1 MSTLDRYIIKQFVV
15 NFVILTVVLMGLYVL
30 IDLIVDLDE
39 FIEAARKQADAR
51 GGFVPALLWV
61 MGDYYGPA
69 LMLVYTAMSGL
80 IVVAAM
86 GFTVS
91 QLQRH
96 RELTAIM
103 ACGVSLYRVAAPI
116 LIVGFLLN
124 LVAFP
129 VQEIL
134 IPPVAEKIVRPKSQ
148 VGEKTI
154 RENPVHYAKDGAVA
168 LVSAASF
175 KAEDKTLNQLRVIER
190 DEEGRQTRMIRADHA
205 SWDAGRFGW
214 VLSDDAR
221 AFSPSG
227 TAFSP
232 EDIAGRPIDFYPS
245 QLSPA
250 VLIVRQESLYLRL
263 QSLRNLESMR
273 DNPALDASKRARVIQ
288 LIWSRFSVLVLG
300 VLILLMAMPFF
311 LTRVP
316 GNLVT
321 ASARAAAMTVGAWAG
336 GLVLL
341 QIGGINPVTGA
352 WLPVIIYL
360 PVAFYQA
367 TSIKT

>member
-1 MSTLDRYIIKQFVV
+1 MNTLDRYIIRQFIV

-39 FIEAARKQADAR
+39 FLEAARKQADAR

-61 MGDYYGPA
+61 MADYYGPA
-69 LMLVYTAMSGL
+69 MLLIYTAMSGL
-80 IVVAAM
+80 LVVAAM

-91 QLQRH
+91 QMQRH
-96 RELTAIM
+96 RELTAII
-103 ACGVSLYRVAAPI
+103 ASGVSLYRVAAPI
-116 LIVGFLLN
+116 LIAGFLLN
-124 LVAFP
+124 LLAFP

-134 IPPVAEKIVRPKSQ
+134 IPPVAEKIVRPKPQ

-154 RENPVHYAKDGAVA
+154 RDNPVHYAKDGEGA
-168 LVSAASF
+168 LLSAAAF
-175 KAEDKTLNQLRVIER
+175 KADERKLEQLRVIER
-190 DEEGRQTRMIRADHA
+190 DQEGRQTRMIRADA
-205 SWDAGRFGW
+205 AEWDATNQGW
-214 VLSDDAR
+214 RLSDDAR
-221 AFSPSG
+221 AFSPSATG
-227 TAFSP
+227 DSAQ
-232 EDIAGRPIDFYPS
+232 DITGQPIAFYPS
-245 QLSPA
+245 ELSPG

-263 QSLRNLESMR
+263 QSLQTLEAMR
-273 DNPALDASKRARVIQ
+273 SNAALDAGKRAQVIQ

-341 QIGGINPVTGA
+341 QIGGLNPVTGA

-360 PVAFYQA
+360 PIAFYQA